1 MLDISLYSQ
10 FIILIVLLL
19 ISAFFSMC
27 ETAMMA
33 ANKFRLNHKAKN
45 ENNKGA
51 KLAINLLNQTDKLL
65 GVILLGNNLVNTAAA
80 TLVSLIAVELFGA
93 NEFALAIGTLLI
105 TFIILVCSEIT
116 PKIIGAKYADNLA
129 VILAYL
135 LTPLLKLVY
144 PIVWFINLFAT
155 GLLKCIF
162 FIPNLISKY
171 KNGNK
176 NNNNNN
182 KTDDATKLTP
192 EEIKSLV
199 LEAAHQM
206 PNQHKTIL
214 NSLFDLNQIRVEDI
228 MRQRKYIEYID
239 IADSIDDIKKQ
250 IINCPFSRLPIC
262 QNSLD
267 KLLGILPIRKVL
279 NIINTAELTKENL
292 LKIMHTPYYIP
303 LGTPIFSQL
312 SFFRENHRRTGVIVD
327 EYGEIIGLVSLTDIV
342 EELVGDFV
350 FQFPGLPNQ
359 LKWSANGEVV
369 IEGNTSLREL
379 NRHLGL
385 NFPTENYKTINGLI
399 TSYLEE
405 IPEGELCLIL
415 CGTKIE
421 ILHTENKSVITLK
434 LFKN

>member
-129 VILAYL
+129 VIFAYL

-405 IPEGELCLIL
+405 IPEGELCLVL

>member
-129 VILAYL
+129 VIFAYL

-144 PIVWFINLFAT
+144 PIVWFINLFAN

-176 NNNNNN
+176 NNN

>member
-93 NEFALAIGTLLI
+93 NEFALAIVTLLI

-129 VILAYL
+129 VIFAYL

-176 NNNNNN
+176 NNN

>member
-129 VILAYL
+129 VIFAYL

-176 NNNNNN
+176 NNN

-292 LKIMHTPYYIP
+292 LKKI
-303 LGTPIFSQL
+303 
-312 SFFRENHRRTGVIVD
+312 
-327 EYGEIIGLVSLTDIV
+327 
-342 EELVGDFV
+342 
-350 FQFPGLPNQ
+350 
-359 LKWSANGEVV
+359 K
-369 IEGNTSLREL
+369 
-379 NRHLGL
+379 
-385 NFPTENYKTINGLI
+385 IN
-399 TSYLEE
+399 
-405 IPEGELCLIL
+405 
-415 CGTKIE
+415 K
-421 ILHTENKSVITLK
+421 
-434 LFKN
+434 

>member
-129 VILAYL
+129 VIFAYL

-176 NNNNNN
+176 NNN

-405 IPEGELCLIL
+405 IPEGELCLVL

>member
-129 VILAYL
+129 VIFAYL

-176 NNNNNN
+176 NNN

-239 IADSIDDIKKQ
+239 IADSIDDI
-250 IINCPFSRLPIC
+250 N
-262 QNSLD
+262 
-267 KLLGILPIRKVL
+267 
-279 NIINTAELTKENL
+279 
-292 LKIMHTPYYIP
+292 
-303 LGTPIFSQL
+303 
-312 SFFRENHRRTGVIVD
+312 
-327 EYGEIIGLVSLTDIV
+327 
-342 EELVGDFV
+342 
-350 FQFPGLPNQ
+350 
-359 LKWSANGEVV
+359 
-369 IEGNTSLREL
+369 
-379 NRHLGL
+379 
-385 NFPTENYKTINGLI
+385 
-399 TSYLEE
+399 
-405 IPEGELCLIL
+405 
-415 CGTKIE
+415 
-421 ILHTENKSVITLK
+421 
-434 LFKN
+434 

>member
-33 ANKFRLNHKAKN
+33 ANKFRLNYKAKN

-129 VILAYL
+129 VIFAYL

-176 NNNNNN
+176 NNN

>member
-129 VILAYL
+129 VIFAYL

-176 NNNNNN
+176 NNNNN

-228 MRQRKYIEYID
+228 MQQRKYIEYID

>member
-129 VILAYL
+129 VIFAYL

-171 KNGNK
+171 KNGNR
-176 NNNNNN
+176 NNN

>member
-129 VILAYL
+129 VIFAYL

-176 NNNNNN
+176 NNN

-239 IADSIDDIKKQ
+239 IADSIDNIKKQ

>member
-129 VILAYL
+129 VIFAYL

-176 NNNNNN
+176 NNN

-228 MRQRKYIEYID
+228 MQQRKYIEYID

-405 IPEGELCLIL
+405 IPEGELCLVL

>member
-129 VILAYL
+129 VIFAYL

-176 NNNNNN
+176 NNN

-434 LFKN
+434 LYKN

>member
-129 VILAYL
+129 VIFAYV

-176 NNNNNN
+176 NNN

>member
-93 NEFALAIGTLLI
+93 NEFALAFGTLLI

-129 VILAYL
+129 VIFAYL

-176 NNNNNN
+176 NNN

>member
-19 ISAFFSMC
+19 SSAFFSMC

-129 VILAYL
+129 VIFAYL

-176 NNNNNN
+176 NNN

-228 MRQRKYIEYID
+228 MQQRKYIEYID

>member
-129 VILAYL
+129 VIFAYL

-176 NNNNNN
+176 NNN

-228 MRQRKYIEYID
+228 MQQRKYIEYID

>member
-129 VILAYL
+129 VIFAYL

-171 KNGNK
+171 KNCNK
-176 NNNNNN
+176 NNN

>member
-129 VILAYL
+129 VIFAYL

-176 NNNNNN
+176 NNN
-182 KTDDATKLTP
+182 KTDDTTKLTP

>member
-129 VILAYL
+129 VIFAYL

-176 NNNNNN
+176 NNN
-182 KTDDATKLTP
+182 KTDDANKLTP

>member
-129 VILAYL
+129 VIFAYL

-176 NNNNNN
+176 NNN

>member
-129 VILAYL
+129 VIFAYL

-176 NNNNNN
+176 NNNN

>member
-129 VILAYL
+129 VIFAYL

>member
-129 VILAYL
+129 VIFAYL

-176 NNNNNN
+176 NNN

-279 NIINTAELTKENL
+279 SIINTAELTKENL

-415 CGTKIE
+415 YGTKIE

>member
-129 VILAYL
+129 VIFAYL

-176 NNNNNN
+176 NNN

-434 LFKN
+434 LLKK

>member
-80 TLVSLIAVELFGA
+80 TLVSLIAVELLGA
-93 NEFALAIGTLLI
+93 NAFALAIGTLLI

-129 VILAYL
+129 VIFAYL

-176 NNNNNN
+176 NNN

-228 MRQRKYIEYID
+228 MQQRKYIEYID

-405 IPEGELCLIL
+405 IPEGELCLVL

>member
-129 VILAYL
+129 VIFAYL

-176 NNNNNN
+176 NNN

-399 TSYLEE
+399 T
-405 IPEGELCLIL
+405 
-415 CGTKIE
+415 
-421 ILHTENKSVITLK
+421 
-434 LFKN
+434 

>member
-1 MLDISLYSQ
+1 MLDISLFAQ
-10 FIILIVLLL
+10 FIILIILLL
-19 ISAFFSMC
+19 ISGFFSMC

-45 ENNKGA
+45 ENNQGA

-93 NEFALAIGTLLI
+93 NEFALAIATLLI

-129 VILAYL
+129 IIFAYL

-144 PIVWFINLFAT
+144 PIVWFINLFAN

-162 FIPNLISKY
+162 FIPNLITKR
-171 KNGNK
+171 KNSNNK
-176 NNNNNN
+176 NTNSDNS
-182 KTDDATKLTP
+182 KLSP
-192 EEIKSLV
+192 EEIRSLV

-206 PNQHKTIL
+206 PTQHKTIL

-228 MRQRKYIEYID
+228 MQQRKYIEYID
-239 IADSIDDIKKQ
+239 IADNIEDIKNQ

-342 EELVGDFV
+342 EELVGDFT

-359 LKWSANGEVV
+359 LKWSENGEVV

-415 CGTKIE
+415 YGTKIE

>member
-1 MLDISLYSQ
+1 MLDISLYSK

-129 VILAYL
+129 VIFAYL

-176 NNNNNN
+176 NNN

>member
-129 VILAYL
+129 VIFAYL

-228 MRQRKYIEYID
+228 MQQRKYIEYID

>member
-80 TLVSLIAVELFGA
+80 TLVSLIAVKLFGA

-129 VILAYL
+129 VIFAYL

-176 NNNNNN
+176 NNN

>member
-80 TLVSLIAVELFGA
+80 TLVSLISVELFGA

-129 VILAYL
+129 VIFAYL

-176 NNNNNN
+176 NNN

>member
-176 NNNNNN
+176 NNN

>member
-129 VILAYL
+129 VIFAYL

-176 NNNNNN
+176 NNN

-228 MRQRKYIEYID
+228 MQQRKYIEYID

-342 EELVGDFV
+342 EELVGDFA

>member
-129 VILAYL
+129 VIFAYL

-176 NNNNNN
+176 NNNN
-182 KTDDATKLTP
+182 TDDATKLTP

>member
-129 VILAYL
+129 VIFAYL

-176 NNNNNN
+176 NNNNN

>member
-129 VILAYL
+129 VIFAYL

-162 FIPNLISKY
+162 FIPDLISKY

-176 NNNNNN
+176 NNN

-228 MRQRKYIEYID
+228 MQQRKYIEYID

>member
-129 VILAYL
+129 VIFAYL

-176 NNNNNN
+176 NNN

-239 IADSIDDIKKQ
+239 IADSIDNIKKQ

-415 CGTKIE
+415 YGTKIE

>member
-129 VILAYL
+129 VIFAYL

-176 NNNNNN
+176 NNN

-415 CGTKIE
+415 YGTKIE

>member
-129 VILAYL
+129 VIFAYL

-176 NNNNNN
+176 NNN

-279 NIINTAELTKENL
+279 NIINTVELTKENL